1 MNFCTGISMKLL
13 RFLFVICMMQSFGV
27 SAQSNELHEKFI
39 KGELRYDCSLFCQV
53 TLDLN
58 RGPIND
64 LYRNKDWSGLV
75 KKMDEIGLQSRNTYF
90 SLFKA
95 AEELEHYDAAKIYLE
110 LAKSSKMVL
119 GCNLF
124 NRLDMCEEM
133 SRIQYRTVR
142 KKNLP
147 SDRIEEEKVK
157 VADTSSESLQV
168 AQPAQVNSLNNLD
181 SNQGL
186 SSAKIAADGL
196 LLNKN
201 AFVELCKSLS
211 SSDAKIECM
220 ENLIK
225 QLNISKPEV
234 VDVKPIQQQRRVE
247 SSGRPT
253 DKWLS
258 KSESELIKAY
268 GVPVRSYESGSVKYL
283 TYFFDEGTMANRAVA
298 INMTCEYTFNLENNM
313 VFKVDQKGYGCPW

>member
-1 MNFCTGISMKLL
+1 MKLL
-13 RFLFVICMMQSFGV
+13 RFLFLICMMQSFGV
-27 SAQSNELHEKFI
+27 SAQSNELTEKFI
-39 KGELRYDCSLFCQV
+39 KGELRYDCSLFCQF
-53 TLDLN
+53 TLDVN

-75 KKMDEIGLQSRNTYF
+75 KKMDEIGLKSRNTYF

-110 LAKSSKMVL
+110 LAKSTKMVL

-133 SRIQYRTVR
+133 SNIQYRTVR

-147 SDRIEEEKVK
+147 NQRIAEEEAK
-157 VADTSSESLQV
+157 VAVTASEPVQV
-168 AQPAQVNSLNNLD
+168 AQPAQVNASNNLD
-181 SNQGL
+181 TNQGL
-186 SSAKIAADGL
+186 SSKNLATDGL
-196 LLNKN
+196 GSNKN
-201 AFVELCKSLS
+201 AFIELCKSLS

-225 QLNISKPEV
+225 QLNISKSEV
-234 VDVKPIQQQRRVE
+234 IDVKPIQPQRRVE

-253 DKWLS
+253 DKWLN

-283 TYFFDEGTMANRAVA
+283 TYFFDEGTMANRVA
-298 INMTCEYTFNLENNM
+298 AIRMTCEYTFNLENGT
-313 VFKVDQKGYGCPW
+313 VFKVEQKGYGCPW